1 MESRLFANR
10 EENMVAEALTH
21 STRFMTRNQLIRLLI
36 GSGLIAKDAKILISS
51 MAKSGL
57 IEISVRNVPARTFVN
72 DPQQLKW
79 SNSMVRPRSID
90 LRSYMSRWMVRCNEP
105 YRPCMVVRPGKKL
118 LGLLGMEL
126 PNEPLPESML
136 PALRLNEIMI
146 LRASV
151 QSFRWLTIA
160 GWMNFD
166 FDAVCAAALQ
176 RSDAIPKPN
185 LVVVLKPVR
194 AVDVQLFFNF
204 LLESKATYEV
214 Y

>member
-1 MESRLFANR
+1 
-10 EENMVAEALTH
+10 
-21 STRFMTRNQLIRLLI
+21 
-36 GSGLIAKDAKILISS
+36 
-51 MAKSGL
+51 
-57 IEISVRNVPARTFVN
+57 
-72 DPQQLKW
+72 
-79 SNSMVRPRSID
+79 
-90 LRSYMSRWMVRCNEP
+90 
-105 YRPCMVVRPGKKL
+105 
-118 LGLLGMEL
+118 
-126 PNEPLPESML
+126 
-136 PALRLNEIMI
+136 MI

>member
-1 MESRLFANR
+1 
-10 EENMVAEALTH
+10 
-21 STRFMTRNQLIRLLI
+21 
-36 GSGLIAKDAKILISS
+36 
-51 MAKSGL
+51 
-57 IEISVRNVPARTFVN
+57 
-72 DPQQLKW
+72 
-79 SNSMVRPRSID
+79 MVRPKSID
-90 LRSYMSRWMVRCNEP
+90 LRSYMSRWMAMCNEP
-105 YRPCMVVRPGKKL
+105 YRPSIVVRPGKKL